1 MAKLTRRGFMAAT
14 AAAGAVRFLPAGIG
28 IAAKASRGR
37 WIVKLVY
44 DKGLGMMRAVERFV
58 P

>member
-1 MAKLTRRGFMAAT
+1 MAAT
-14 AAAGAVRFLPAGIG
+14 AAAGAVRFVPAGIG

-44 DKGLGMMRAVERFV
+44 DKGLGMMRAIERFV

>member
-14 AAAGAVRFLPAGIG
+14 AAAGAVRFVPAGIS
-28 IAAKASRGR
+28 IAAKATQGR

>member
-1 MAKLTRRGFMAAT
+1 MAKLTRRGFMVAV
-14 AAAGAVRFLPAGIG
+14 AAGAVRFVPAGIG

>member
-1 MAKLTRRGFMAAT
+1 MAKLTRRGSMAAT
-14 AAAGAVRFLPAGIG
+14 AAAGAVLFVPAGIG

-44 DKGLGMMRAVERFV
+44 DKGLGMMRAGEQFV

>member
-1 MAKLTRRGFMAAT
+1 MAKLTRRGFMVA
-14 AAAGAVRFLPAGIG
+14 AAAGAVRFVPAGIG

>member
-1 MAKLTRRGFMAAT
+1 MTKLTRRGFLAAT
-14 AAAGAVRFLPAGIG
+14 AAAGAVRFVPSGIG

>member
-1 MAKLTRRGFMAAT
+1 MATLTRRGFMVA
-14 AAAGAVRFLPAGIG
+14 AAAGAVRFVPAGIS
-28 IAAKASRGR
+28 IAPKASRGR

>member
-1 MAKLTRRGFMAAT
+1 MLNLTRRGFIAAT
-14 AAAGAVRFLPAGIG
+14 VAAGAVRLAPMALT
-28 IAAKASRGR
+28 ATRGK

-44 DKGLGMMRAVERFV
+44 DKGLGMMRVVERFV